1 MMHWRKSISERA
13 GLGGLSTDAPA
24 TLGSYAPSDSNSLS
38 LQPVLHRQNISH
50 PPLNIGSVIR
60 DVILG
65 TIAGVAL
72 LASVFIVLFVR
83 A

>member
-1 MMHWRKSISERA
+1 MHWRKSMSERA

-24 TLGSYAPSDSNSLS
+24 TLGSYAPSDLNSLS
-38 LQPVLHRQNISH
+38 LQPIFHSEDISD
-50 PPLNIGSVIR
+50 PPLNVFEFLR
-60 DVILG
+60 DAILLS
-65 TIAGVAL
+65 IAGVAL